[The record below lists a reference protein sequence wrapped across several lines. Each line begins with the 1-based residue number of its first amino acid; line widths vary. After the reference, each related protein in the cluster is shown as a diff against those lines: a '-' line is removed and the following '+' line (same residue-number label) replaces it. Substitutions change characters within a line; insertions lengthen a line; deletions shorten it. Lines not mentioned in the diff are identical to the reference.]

1 MNPALVLNDDDKR
14 RRFKKFHSLTVDGS
28 SDVDEPDA
36 VMLVDGEDE
45 IDDIQIIEDITPT
58 KHLSPFELSGSER
71 ENKRQKLT
79 HENKKCRSSSK
90 CSTGCSSSLTQGL
103 IGRDRRGDG
112 SSTSKRN
119 SRPFPWNLDE
129 TSESEVED
137 LLFPLPNEVISDES
151 DHVLINSLML
161 DPETGLVQ
169 DTLFCTQSSTIKENH
184 SSNCIKQHNSPTKD
198 ELEKTISNTAEDD
211 QIFKYIHKK
220 FRKKVPIVSHQL
232 DDPIKHQPSKDTG
245 DKQTNKK
252 ENGTVSLLRQIRKS
266 VIFKKTKANQ
276 KVKTVKKFKNIN
288 HANNRTLSI
297 EKDRILISLSI
308 NEIKNFYTTEEENFM
323 KRSFADFT
331 EKWRAISFGEEFVSL
346 YTNFAETRH
355 TLSPRFFDVM
365 NSTLRERMLHVICSG
380 EDMDSFCSPTQFS
393 ILKANL
399 SEATML
405 VQVMGFNMTDKVKE
419 MDFIFTDKD
428 MNQFRARPPGVEEV
442 KIDEI
447 LKYAPFPE
455 DVKRTLY
462 KLLMSCIHHILG
474 DTQVFSILIM
484 LIVFKGD
491 NDPLVKKINDKYW
504 TMLRRHLTNKTAS
517 GEGVEDV
524 EDILFAIRKCLQTL
538 PIMARFR
545 NQ

>member
-1 MNPALVLNDDDKR
+1 
-14 RRFKKFHSLTVDGS
+14 
-28 SDVDEPDA
+28 
-36 VMLVDGEDE
+36 
-45 IDDIQIIEDITPT
+45 
-58 KHLSPFELSGSER
+58 
-71 ENKRQKLT
+71 
-79 HENKKCRSSSK
+79 
-90 CSTGCSSSLTQGL
+90 
-103 IGRDRRGDG
+103 
-112 SSTSKRN
+112 
-119 SRPFPWNLDE
+119 
-129 TSESEVED
+129 
-137 LLFPLPNEVISDES
+137 
-151 DHVLINSLML
+151 
-161 DPETGLVQ
+161 
-169 DTLFCTQSSTIKENH
+169 
-184 SSNCIKQHNSPTKD
+184 
-198 ELEKTISNTAEDD
+198 
-211 QIFKYIHKK
+211 
-220 FRKKVPIVSHQL
+220 
-232 DDPIKHQPSKDTG
+232 
-245 DKQTNKK
+245 
-252 ENGTVSLLRQIRKS
+252 
-266 VIFKKTKANQ
+266 
-276 KVKTVKKFKNIN
+276 
-288 HANNRTLSI
+288 
-297 EKDRILISLSI
+297 
-308 NEIKNFYTTEEENFM
+308 
-323 KRSFADFT
+323 
-331 EKWRAISFGEEFVSL
+331 
-346 YTNFAETRH
+346 
-355 TLSPRFFDVM
+355 
-365 NSTLRERMLHVICSG
+365 
-380 EDMDSFCSPTQFS
+380 MDSFCSPTQFS